1 VGFVPKILNDF
12 GTFVALK
19 ILIKTRK
26 PARLLFCEREGCAIE
41 LSRNIGGLFGYILKK
56 YMGVKVKK
64 RGFANQNQ
72 MRRSKATDFLKW

>member
-1 VGFVPKILNDF
+1 MILGPSWHKKF
-12 GTFVALK
+12 
-19 ILIKTRK
+19 LIKTRK
-26 PARLLFCEREGCAIE
+26 PASLLFCEMRGVQSNYSC
-41 LSRNIGGLFGYILKK
+41 NIGGLFGYILKK